1 MFVPELYFGDLGI
14 LAASAV
20 TQAITKMSVSYTL
33 DSVSQ
38 LTLEIWDEGGRFND
52 NNYFL
57 IRRDIRYKD
66 TFYEVAKVDLS
77 QGESESLI
85 VQIEARNK
93 ACQLMKRDKN
103 PEAYGGISATDYAA
117 IVAERYNL
125 RFVGQP
131 TSTKRVISKNSTDS
145 ADTSVW
151 DVLKQLAG
159 EAQFVIFESDNTLYF
174 ASEEWLLGRWAN
186 IDLTP
191 PGIFGN
197 PNFPLTQFPNCTKS
211 DDDPYQAEFRALI
224 LRENAVNLRAGMTVN
239 LNFVNGF
246 NGKYLITEVAYEV
259 NSPDP
264 VSVSCRT
271 AQKPEERSSNG

>member
-186 IDLTP
+186 IELG
-191 PGIFGN
+191 PGFFGD
-197 PNFPLTQFPNCTKS
+197 PNFPFTQFPNCTKS

-239 LNFVNGF
+239 LNAVNGF